1 MSPSAHI
8 DEGRLFGRGLAFPP
22 RIGPD
27 GRVAF
32 SEGAQ
37 NIREAIQIILL
48 TEWQERVMRPEF
60 GGGLRSFLFRPN
72 TVATH
77 RLIEE
82 RVERALS
89 RWEPRIRV
97 EEVTARA
104 APDAPE
110 AAVVTVRYR
119 LVATGTPNHLSLTVQ
134 LTGAS

>member
-1 MSPSAHI
+1 MSNPARI
-8 DEGRLFGRGLAFPP
+8 DEGRLFGRGVAFPP

-27 GRVAF
+27 GRMAF

-48 TEWQERVMRPEF
+48 TELQERVMLPQF
-60 GGGLRSFLFRPN
+60 GGGLRGFLFQPN

-82 RVERALS
+82 RVERALT

-97 EEVTARA
+97 DDVAARPVA
-104 APDAPE
+104 GDPD
-110 AAVVTVRYR
+110 AAVVTVQYR
-119 LVATGTPNHLSLTVQ
+119 LVATGTSNNLSLTVQ